1 MLYFGFG
8 ILYSVCSAE
17 AVQYIAMQKLTVQQ
31 FTVVCEVGG
40 DTVQYAICSA
50 VCSTICGVI
59 CSAVQSSTIQC
70 KTACSGLDR
79 RW

>member
-17 AVQYIAMQKLTVQQ
+17 AVQCIAMQKLTEQQ

-40 DTVQYAICSA
+40 DNG
-50 VCSTICGVI
+50 TICNMQ
-59 CSAVQSSTIQC
+59 CSMQYNMRCNMQC
-70 KTACSGLDR
+70 GAI
-79 RW
+79 